1 MTTPYLEQRF
11 AKDPAFVARAIV
23 DEMVLVPIRQTAGD
37 LDSIYTLNAVGS
49 RIWELVDGQRRGAD
63 IRDVLVA
70 EFDVT
75 VAKAEADLVEF
86 LQLLEQVGAVKAV

>member
-23 DEMVLVPIRQTAGD
+23 DEMVLVPIRQTASD

-49 RIWELVDGQRRGAD
+49 RIWELVDGQRRGTD
-63 IRDVLVA
+63 IRDVIVA
-70 EFDVT
+70 EFDVSPEE
-75 VAKAEADLVEF
+75 AEADLVEF
-86 LQLLEQVGAVKAV
+86 LQMLEQIGAVNAV